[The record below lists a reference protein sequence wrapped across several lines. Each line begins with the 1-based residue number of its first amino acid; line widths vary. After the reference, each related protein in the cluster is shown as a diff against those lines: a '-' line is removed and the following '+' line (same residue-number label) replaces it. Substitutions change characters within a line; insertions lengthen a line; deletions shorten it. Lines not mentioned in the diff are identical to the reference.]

1 MEGDNACNWKP
12 SIGPGSGSARTPP
25 RPKRIVGGPGTFVE

>member
-12 SIGPGSGSARTPP
+12 STGPGSGSARTTA
-25 RPKRIVGGPGTFVE
+25 RPKRIVGWPGTFVK